1 MFYPEKRSRLTLK
14 ACRGTPSKKEGNPFA
29 DNRRLNNLLDSLF
42 ATVEQPQLLLG
53 HRTAACNALC
63 GFLDQGCLSSAPEV
77 QQLCQNHAAWSR
89 LLRLYLERL
98 QDPSARSMKQ
108 VLNTLVKLL
117 SRDTPRVKDIG
128 NGGFSNF
135 TEEATLRCLEF
146 VCGDGDLSCIKPS
159 MMMLYTLLS
168 KEKIKTDFL
177 LSLFSTVKPGNV
189 DSKQD
194 QALSFKTNSMA
205 FVREVLRWA
214 HHVDISLAAG
224 RLLATFLSSLYT
236 IDGDGESNGSGN
248 DDKPLWTELLVDFA
262 LENDGMPRITEAYIL
277 PSLLRADSATA
288 MRFLRSLPL
297 NKILHGEVGSLND
310 KQIRFCLLTA
320 KVADDDNLENATSE
334 IKNPIAPR
342 NLLTY

>member
-1 MFYPEKRSRLTLK
+1 M
-14 ACRGTPSKKEGNPFA
+14 N
-29 DNRRLNNLLDSLF
+29 DLLDSLF
-42 ATVEQPQLLLG
+42 ATVEQPQLSLG

-63 GFLDQGCLSSAPEV
+63 GFLDQGCASSAPEV

-117 SRDTPRVKDIG
+117 SRDTHRVEDIG

-135 TEEATLRCLEF
+135 AEEATLRCLKH

-168 KEKIKTDFL
+168 KEKIKTGFL
-177 LSLFSTVKPGNV
+177 LSLFSTVNRGNV
-189 DSKQD
+189 DSEKD

-205 FVREVLRWA
+205 FARDVLRWA

-224 RLLATFLSSLYT
+224 RLLATFLSSSYT
-236 IDGDGESNGSGN
+236 IDGDGESNGPEN
-248 DDKPLWTELLVDFA
+248 DDQPRWTELLVDFA
-262 LENDGMPRITEAYIL
+262 LKNDDMPGITETYIL
-277 PSLLRADSATA
+277 PSLLRADSTIAIK
-288 MRFLRSLPL
+288 FLRSLPL
-297 NKILHGEVGSLND
+297 DKILHGKSGSLTD
-310 KQIRFCLLTA
+310 KEIRFCLLTA
-320 KVADDDNLENATSE
+320 KVADDDNLEKATSE
-334 IKNPIAPR
+334 IKNPMILGP
-342 NLLTY
+342 LLTY